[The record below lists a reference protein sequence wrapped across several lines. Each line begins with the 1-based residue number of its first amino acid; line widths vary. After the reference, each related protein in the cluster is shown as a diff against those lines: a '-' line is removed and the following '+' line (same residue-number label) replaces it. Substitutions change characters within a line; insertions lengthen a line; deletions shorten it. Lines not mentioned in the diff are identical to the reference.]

1 MKLIAA
7 NVMRSL
13 PAAAYL
19 VGAAAAHAQEGSADD
34 CELVSAAM
42 SQMVQANIA
51 NIEVTG
57 NMLQNQ
63 AAMLAHLATSG
74 DGDALAAAAAVTE
87 NLGQLQ
93 VPSGPAITDGMAA
106 LRRICPEG

>member
-1 MKLIAA
+1 MKRNATIL
-7 NVMRSL
+7 MRSL

-19 VGAAAAHAQEGSADD
+19 LGTAAAHAQESTADD

-42 SQMVQANIA
+42 SHMVQANIA
-51 NIEVTG
+51 NIEVTC

-74 DGDALAAAAAVTE
+74 DDNALAAAAAVTD
-87 NLGQLQ
+87 NLGQFQ

-106 LRRICPEG
+106 LRRMCPEG

>member
-1 MKLIAA
+1 
-7 NVMRSL
+7 
-13 PAAAYL
+13 
-19 VGAAAAHAQEGSADD
+19 
-34 CELVSAAM
+34 M

-74 DGDALAAAAAVTE
+74 DDDALAAAAVTE

-106 LRRICPEG
+106 LRRMCPEG

>member
-1 MKLIAA
+1 MELSMKLIAA

-74 DGDALAAAAAVTE
+74 DDDALAAAREGARRLGGFALPSKNTE
-87 NLGQLQ
+87 RQSHY
-93 VPSGPAITDGMAA
+93 VFY
-106 LRRICPEG
+106 